1 MSEDTIVRSHAVAIH
16 FDEYEDGR
24 IGWRV
29 NSDEIIDRTESLSL
43 VELAECGAPLSVVG
57 IRALTKVC
65 LDGAIY
71 NALETASAIRLAMAR
86 GRAANQREPEL
97 IEAPKDATIN

>member
-1 MSEDTIVRSHAVAIH
+1 MSEDTVVRSHAMTIR

-24 IGWRV
+24 IGWRLKT
-29 NSDEIIDRTESLSL
+29 DEVIERTDNLSL
-43 VELAECGAPLSVVG
+43 VELAECGAPLSIVG
-57 IRALTKVC
+57 IRALSKVC

-86 GRAANQREPEL
+86 GRAANQPEPEL